1 MSLKGTLGKWTA
13 AVVMATTVSIGVAE
27 AREFTIASWGG
38 EYQKGQRDIFFAPY
52 AKSKGMEFLEDTYLG
67 GWAQF
72 QAMQET
78 KNIPWDVVQVETAEM
93 ARGCEEGL
101 FLQLDWSKIG
111 PKANYV
117 SGAASECGVGVV
129 LVSVVIAYNDDLI
142 GADKPKTLE
151 DFFNVKKWPGK
162 RGLRDDPK
170 HKLEFALMADG
181 VPVGDVYK
189 VLSTPAGV
197 DRAFVKLDEVKPF
210 LQFWKAGA
218 QAPEWLGSGDVVMST
233 AYNGRVSSA
242 QKSGRNLKMIWD
254 RNTVYLDSW
263 VILKD
268 SAHIETAYGY
278 MKYYSDPK
286 LQAEYSMNVL
296 PYGPS
301 VKDAVQHIPAKVRET
316 LPAGKNVEGAFVTGS
331 AEGIAFWIDNLDEL
345 TERWNAWKGQ

>member
-1 MSLKGTLGKWTA
+1 MSLRANFGKLATA
-13 AVVMATTVSIGVAE
+13 AVMAVTLSAGVAE
-27 AREFTIASWGG
+27 ARDFTIASWGG

-52 AKSKGMEFLEDTYLG
+52 AKAKGMDFLEDTYLG

-101 FLQLDWSKIG
+101 FLELDWSKIG
-111 PKANYV
+111 PKSNYV
-117 SGAASECGVGVV
+117 PGAATECGVGVV
-129 LVSVVIAYNDDLI
+129 IVSVVVAFNDDLI

-181 VPVGDVYK
+181 VAVGDVYN

-197 DRAFVKLDEVKPF
+197 DRAFKKLDEVKPF

-218 QAPEWLGSGDVVMST
+218 QAPEWLAAGDVVMST

-242 QKSGRNLKMIWD
+242 QKSGRNLKMVWD

-268 SAHIETAYGY
+268 SPHVDAAYGY
-278 MKYYSDPK
+278 MKFYSDAK

-301 VKDAVQHIPAKVRET
+301 VKDATQHIPAKVMAT
-316 LPAGKNVEGAFVTGS
+316 LPAGKNIDGAFVTGS
-331 AEGIAFWIDNLDEL
+331 PEGIAFWVDNLDAL